1 MSRTLRSRLFSVS
14 NPREVWLVTVAHA
27 VNEFYS
33 VALPPI
39 LPLLVDDFA
48 ISYGEAG
55 ALLTVFYVTYSVFQ
69 LPAGALADRVG
80 QRWILAVG
88 MVVLSGGILLA
99 AGAGDYR
106 TLVAAEVLAGIG
118 GSTYHPAGMSI
129 ISDLEGSTTEGKAMG
144 IHGLGGVVGTALAPA
159 LVGGL
164 AALFDWR
171 LALTVGAAVGLVYGL
186 IFLALFRDVPGPAV
200 EADGGPEPDAEPD
213 RGPAGHGSA
222 SGNRGASTRTFAS
235 VPLERWVAVLFLANL
250 AISTELGAVR
260 TFVTSYL
267 VEHAGTSTGLANGV
281 FFAMLVGA
289 GIASLGAGTL
299 ADTMD
304 RRTLGVAAMVA
315 SALALAGT
323 ALVPAVPVALVA
335 WFFLTGVVM
344 WAALPAMNAITSA
357 YSERGF
363 SGSLFGVMLTAGSLG
378 GAAGPLLFGVAA
390 ERFGMG
396 TAFPMVAVVSAAGAA
411 VFLAMRRGVG

>member
-1 MSRTLRSRLFSVS
+1 
-14 NPREVWLVTVAHA
+14 VWLVTVAHA

-39 LPLLVDDFA
+39 LPLLVNDFA
-48 ISYGEAG
+48 ISYAEAG
-55 ALLTVFYVTYSVFQ
+55 ALLTVFYVTYSIFQ
-69 LPAGALADRVG
+69 LPAGALADRIG
-80 QRWILAVG
+80 QRWILALG
-88 MVVLSGGILLA
+88 MVVLAAGILVA
-99 AGAGDYR
+99 AGAQDYR
-106 TLVAAEVLAGIG
+106 TLVFAEVIAGVG
-118 GSTYHPAGMSI
+118 GSTYHPAGMSL

-164 AALFDWR
+164 ATLFDWR
-171 LALTVGAAVGLVYGL
+171 LALTVSAGVGLVYGAV
-186 IFLALFRDVPGPAV
+186 FLAMFRDVPRSDETAPV
-200 EADGGPEPDAEPD
+200 EPDGGSDSGD
-213 RGPAGHGSA
+213 SGGPTGRRNA
-222 SGNRGASTRTFAS
+222 SGGWSWLGSLVS
-235 VPLERWVAVLFLANL
+235 VPMERWVVVLFLGNL

-299 ADTMD
+299 ADSMD
-304 RRTLGVAAMVA
+304 RGTLGVAAMGA
-315 SALALAGT
+315 SAVGLAGT
-323 ALVPAVPVALVA
+323 ALVPPVGVLLFAY
-335 WFFLTGVVM
+335 FFLVGVVM
-344 WAALPAMNAITSA
+344 WAALPAINAITSA

-378 GAAGPLLFGVAA
+378 GAAGPLLFGAVA

-396 TAFPMVAVVSAAGAA
+396 AAFPMVAIVSAAGA
-411 VFLAMRRGVG
+411 VIFLALRRGGDAPAATAGA

>member
-171 LALTVGAAVGLVYGL
+171 LALTVGAGVGLVYGL

>member
-1 MSRTLRSRLFSVS
+1 
-14 NPREVWLVTVAHA
+14 
-27 VNEFYS
+27 
-33 VALPPI
+33 
-39 LPLLVDDFA
+39 
-48 ISYGEAG
+48 
-55 ALLTVFYVTYSVFQ
+55 
-69 LPAGALADRVG
+69 
-80 QRWILAVG
+80 
-88 MVVLSGGILLA
+88 
-99 AGAGDYR
+99 
-106 TLVAAEVLAGIG
+106 
-118 GSTYHPAGMSI
+118 
-129 ISDLEGSTTEGKAMG
+129 
-144 IHGLGGVVGTALAPA
+144 
-159 LVGGL
+159 
-164 AALFDWR
+164 
-171 LALTVGAAVGLVYGL
+171 
-186 IFLALFRDVPGPAV
+186 
-200 EADGGPEPDAEPD
+200 
-213 RGPAGHGSA
+213 
-222 SGNRGASTRTFAS
+222 

-304 RRTLGVAAMVA
+304 RRTLGVAAMTA

-396 TAFPMVAVVSAAGAA
+396 TAFPMVAIVSAAGAV
-411 VFLAMRRGVG
+411 VFLAMRRGVGTPEA